1 MKAAGSYNK
10 DPKYDKPSTYK
21 LGEILDTCLEA
32 MLAFRS
38 FVRMKAK
45 LSWLQRDSRLCIEA
59 SAKKKEEM
67 LR

>member
-1 MKAAGSYNK
+1 MTRL
-10 DPKYDKPSTYK
+10 STYN

-38 FVRMKAK
+38 FVKVKAK
-45 LSWLQRDSRLCIEA
+45 LSWVQRDSRLCIEA
-59 SAKKKEEM
+59 SAKQEEM